1 MIWNILVVM
10 QGESGSGKSTLANDH
25 IAPLLRDLG
34 HDVEIFSTD
43 DLFHENGVYNFNPK
57 LLGINHKRNLDRT
70 VEALKA
76 GKTVIVDNTNTQC
89 WEAKGYVSAA
99 LALGIPVSFRRAT
112 GNYQNTHGVPPDKVA
127 QMKKRLETL
136 TVETVVA
143 SKSPF

>member
-1 MIWNILVVM
+1 M
-10 QGESGSGKSTLANDH
+10 QGESGSGKSTLAREH

-34 HDVEIFSTD
+34 HNVEIFSTD

-57 LLGINHKRNLDRT
+57 LLGVNHKRNLDRT

-76 GKTVIVDNTNTQC
+76 GKSVIVDNTNTQA

-99 LALGIPVSFRRAT
+99 LALHVPISFRRAT
-112 GNYQNTHGVPPDKVA
+112 GNYQNTHGVPANKVE
-127 QMKKRLETL
+127 QMRNRLEVL
-136 TVETVVA
+136 TVESVMA